1 MHDTDSLPSIEGYDK
16 KTYKLDYWFSYYDNS
31 DRLVDYYLHRD
42 GKMGSIN
49 IDVFTPHAG

>member
-1 MHDTDSLPSIEGYDK
+1 MTI
-16 KTYKLDYWFSYYDNS
+16 S

-49 IDVFTPHAG
+49 IDVFTPHAVGK